1 MESIVGT
8 IILIITGLF
17 TYKGFRDSEYFERY
31 KFEVDG
37 ILVHREWD
45 RLLSSGFLHANWIHF
60 GFNMIALLSFSWS
73 LELLFGYGKFALLYF
88 ISLLGGSLLA
98 LFIHRNHGDY
108 SAIGASGAVSG
119 VVFASVVLFP
129 EGSIG
134 FVILPFEMP
143 SWVFGLLFLLISIF
157 GIKSQTGNI
166 GHEAHLG
173 GAITGV
179 LATLV
184 IEPSVIWENWWIIL
198 AILVPTTVFLVLIV
212 RNPSVLLIDNYWGE
226 TVNTFSEQTGLSK
239 RQKSRAEKEA
249 ELDYLL
255 EKIRTKGI
263 NNLSKKERTRLDELR
278 KEL

>member
-17 TYKGFRDSEYFERY
+17 TYKGFRDIEFFERY

-37 ILVHREWD
+37 ILVHRDWD

-184 IEPSVIWENWWIIL
+184 IEPSVIWDNWWIIL
-198 AILVPTTVFLVLIV
+198 AILVPTTAFLVLIV
-212 RNPSVLLIDNYWGE
+212 RNPSVLMIDNYWGE
-226 TVNTFSEQTGLSK
+226 TVNTFSEQTGFSK

-249 ELDYLL
+249 ELDNLL

-263 NNLSKKERTRLDELR
+263 NSLSKKERQRLDELR

>member
-1 MESIVGT
+1 MESVIGT

-17 TYKGFRDSEYFERY
+17 TYKGFRDSAYFERY

-45 RLLSSGFLHANWIHF
+45 RLLSSGFLHANWLHF

-129 EGSIG
+129 EGAIG

-184 IEPSVIWENWWIIL
+184 IEPSVIWQNWWIIL
-198 AILVPTTVFLVLIV
+198 AILVPTTAFLVLIV
-212 RNPSVLLIDNYWGE
+212 RNPSVLMIDNYWGE

-239 RQKSRAEKEA
+239 REKSRAEKEA
-249 ELDYLL
+249 ELDDLL

-263 NNLSKKERTRLDELR
+263 KSLSKKERQRLDELR